1 MKIHASKYI
10 HSSAY
15 LMLDPVHLRV
25 DYLISLLRRNLLVNH
40 PTPTHSQGGK
50 LTKWVLPHTGFIPY
64 NSRSAVR
71 STASS
76 FRRPGDRQ
84 PRRCSRKAVAR
95 DYPRLTGYG
104 YVMQQA
110 LPPPPLSRAE

>member
-1 MKIHASKYI
+1 MQVNTCVAPFTES
-10 HSSAY
+10 
-15 LMLDPVHLRV
+15 RT
-25 DYLISLLRRNLLVNH
+25 SLLESRLLDLFSSEVFLRTTPLRCTRKAENLRSGFFL
-40 PTPTHSQGGK
+40 TP
-50 LTKWVLPHTGFIPY
+50 
-64 NSRSAVR
+64 
-71 STASS
+71 ASS
-76 FRRPGDRQ
+76 RTTRDLRYEARPQSFRHPGDRQ